1 MTRATDVPLL
11 VTGVIFSTRPLLPKW
26 RSILLNEG
34 EMGKEEGEERREEE
48 EKKRAKVQIVEGYSN
63 SYI

>member
-34 EMGKEEGEERREEE
+34 NGEERREEE

-63 SYI
+63 